1 MKTLNLNSYVRIKLT
16 EFGLKELKK
25 QHNKLKKKNPSIG
38 KFTPPETDKDGFCEM
53 QLWVVMNTFGKYLY
67 NGSPNIPF
75 ELTIQIDEAQF
86 N

>member
-25 QHNKLKKKNPSIG
+25 KNPSIG
-38 KFTPPETDKDGFCEM
+38 EFIPPKTDKDGFCQM
-53 QLWVVMNTFGKYLY
+53 QLWDVMNTFGKYLY